1 LRRLQ
6 FRILRVCFI
15 NLMIFCTLFCGT
27 CSAEDSTVTVL
38 DLAIDVEGT
47 TKVFASFTWEEYV
60 EFLQSYD
67 IPNADTYLKEEVKP
81 KQILNVIYEADNV
94 AAMIEIYEYANQT
107 DAKKEWSHQATM
119 GESYAWTTHYSI
131 WHRFDSKEYLFQE
144 NRFMIFAIASPGCL
158 DEINH
163 DRAVE
168 LFDKVLDAFVSNL
181 VEVMTNLFLESPP
194 PSIEFTGEV
203 VWGIQPGDIITWDY
217 EDSME
222 TVEIIYISDDN
233 LAVLLG
239 EPFDYYPIHC
249 QEDYFSWLPAGGDQG
264 PAELLIDRLS
274 ITHYDYY
281 WNTADDVGLNVA
293 GHPWTNLIYPLYR
306 NGKYL
311 LDMIESNVPVLFERS
326 VEEEEN
332 YIVGRAKTTYS
343 DDIPYSIQNYE
354 YYFIR
359 VHKGTGIVE
368 YRKWDVD
375 DKSDDVKFTTY
386 INMTETNIDLGS
398 RQPYV
403 PQEDGDGSTTN
414 GETDDGSGPTSTD
427 GETDGTSQADS
438 STFIDSP
445 LLLVGAVV
453 AIVVIIVVVV
463 AVVLLKKKK

>member
-1 LRRLQ
+1 
-6 FRILRVCFI
+6 
-15 NLMIFCTLFCGT
+15 
-27 CSAEDSTVTVL
+27 
-38 DLAIDVEGT
+38 
-47 TKVFASFTWEEYV
+47 
-60 EFLQSYD
+60 
-67 IPNADTYLKEEVKP
+67 
-81 KQILNVIYEADNV
+81 
-94 AAMIEIYEYANQT
+94 
-107 DAKKEWSHQATM
+107 
-119 GESYAWTTHYSI
+119 
-131 WHRFDSKEYLFQE
+131 
-144 NRFMIFAIASPGCL
+144 
-158 DEINH
+158 
-163 DRAVE
+163 
-168 LFDKVLDAFVSNL
+168 
-181 VEVMTNLFLESPP
+181 
-194 PSIEFTGEV
+194 
-203 VWGIQPGDIITWDY
+203 
-217 EDSME
+217 
-222 TVEIIYISDDN
+222 
-233 LAVLLG
+233 
-239 EPFDYYPIHC
+239 
-249 QEDYFSWLPAGGDQG
+249 
-264 PAELLIDRLS
+264 
-274 ITHYDYY
+274 
-281 WNTADDVGLNVA
+281 
-293 GHPWTNLIYPLYR
+293 
-306 NGKYL
+306 
-311 LDMIESNVPVLFERS
+311 MIESNVPVLFERS